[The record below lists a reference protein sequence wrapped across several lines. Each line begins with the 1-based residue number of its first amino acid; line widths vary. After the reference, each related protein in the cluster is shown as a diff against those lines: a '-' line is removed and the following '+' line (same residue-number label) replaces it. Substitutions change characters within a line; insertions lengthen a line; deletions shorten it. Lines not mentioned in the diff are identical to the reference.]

1 MALAFDQWAVDDEPG
16 VVVDVTD
23 PAGWDHIRGRY
34 AEGMSP
40 QLERI
45 IEIAVDHGVQSVI
58 IENRYIDSDWRSEH
72 ANFYGTTFRRYPSVC
87 HRLHFFAARVSADFA
102 ELPDL
107 ADAYRGYS
115 VMRPL
120 PEMPVGRTMI
130 QAPPEVAAAN
140 LTAGTERVNI
150 FGFPFAIT
158 AMPFISQDAKYLRCA
173 HAAIWMVLRHA
184 TLVHGLPKR
193 LPGDVREAATGGL
206 VVGRQMPSDG
216 LSASQM
222 LNALDRLGLPT
233 GMLEPIPDSGPG
245 TVPIPGS
252 PTLFGVICRY
262 VNSQLPPIVVS
273 DSHAWVVVAWAN
285 RPSTGHKRLTL
296 WRHDDARGPYIKID
310 DPWNEKDGAHRPW
323 RFVLTPLMPRM
334 NVDAERAEATGAAWL
349 GLAIPQWS
357 QTPDGQPGRAAQA
370 SATGQ
375 ISYHTYAVSSNDYKA
390 RLGLRGLSVELARLY
405 RTTQMPRY
413 IWVVEAVDR
422 EARQQARPSVLG
434 EIILDSTAATPSELA
449 LTSVLCAHVEGTA
462 MSQALDHGSV
472 RQATID
478 STAYYLSDRDSR

>member
-1 MALAFDQWAVDDEPG
+1 MALAFDQWTIDDEPG
-16 VVVDVTD
+16 LVVDVAD
-23 PAGWDHIRGRY
+23 PAGWDFIRARY
-34 AEGMSP
+34 TEGVSP

-72 ANFYGTTFRRYPSVC
+72 AHFYGTTFRRYPSVC
-87 HRLHFFAARVSADFA
+87 HRLHFFAAQVSADFA
-102 ELPDL
+102 ELPAL
-107 ADAYRGYS
+107 SDAYRGYS

-130 QAPPEVAAAN
+130 LAPPDVGAAN

-150 FGFPFAIT
+150 FGFPFSIT

-233 GMLEPIPDSGPG
+233 GMLEPTPDSGPG
-245 TVPIPGS
+245 VVPAPGS

-273 DSHAWVVVAWAN
+273 DSHAWVVVAWAKQ
-285 RPSTGHKRLTL
+285 SSSGHTKLTL
-296 WRHDDARGPYIKID
+296 WRHDDARGPYIKVG
-310 DPWNEKDGAHRPW
+310 DPWNEPDPAHRPW
-323 RFVLTPLMPRM
+323 HFVLTPLMPRM
-334 NVDAERAEATGAAWL
+334 NIDAERAEATGAAWL

-357 QTPDGQPGRAAQA
+357 VLTGGQPGRAAEA
-370 SATGQ
+370 LAAGE
-375 ISYHTYAVSSNDYKA
+375 ISFHTYAVSSSEYKT
-390 RLGLRGLSVELARLY
+390 RLGLRGMSPELAQLY

-413 IWVVEAVDR
+413 IWVIEAVDR
-422 EARQQARPSVLG
+422 EARRQARPSVLG
-434 EIILDSTAATPSELA
+434 EIILDSTSATPSELA
-449 LTSVLCAHVEGTA
+449 LTGVLCAHVESTA

-472 RQATID
+472 RQSSIA
-478 STAYYLSDRDSR
+478 STRAYLSDRDSR